1 MKEKREDTFYLFTL
15 VNISEDSGLNG
26 EYENKLFRTYTQ
38 ARQFMESCIKI
49 EMSVQ
54 ESENH
59 CSGML
64 RAELFREMNPLLDS
78 DVMLRK
84 MLAFV
89 RSLFA
94 TQQMEQEAAQ
104 KKNYDVKPVS
114 PDIEKWSGCA
124 TFTQEE
130 IDR

>member
-1 MKEKREDTFYLFTL
+1 MKGKKEDTFYLFTL

-64 RAELFREMNPLLDS
+64 ERVGNDMANLWLNTDYSEGVTYRIS
-78 DVMLRK
+78 K
-84 MLAFV
+84 
-89 RSLFA
+89 
-94 TQQMEQEAAQ
+94 
-104 KKNYDVKPVS
+104 VS
-114 PDIEKWSGCA
+114 PI
-124 TFTQEE
+124 
-130 IDR
+130 

>member
-1 MKEKREDTFYLFTL
+1 MTMKEKREDTFYLFTL

-64 RAELFREMNPLLDS
+64 ERVGDNMANLWLNTDYSEGVTYRIS
-78 DVMLRK
+78 K
-84 MLAFV
+84 
-89 RSLFA
+89 
-94 TQQMEQEAAQ
+94 
-104 KKNYDVKPVS
+104 VS
-114 PDIEKWSGCA
+114 PI
-124 TFTQEE
+124 
-130 IDR
+130 

>member
-1 MKEKREDTFYLFTL
+1 MKEKREDKFYLFTL

-64 RAELFREMNPLLDS
+64 ERVGDNMANLWLNTDYSEGVTYRIS
-78 DVMLRK
+78 K
-84 MLAFV
+84 
-89 RSLFA
+89 
-94 TQQMEQEAAQ
+94 
-104 KKNYDVKPVS
+104 VS
-114 PDIEKWSGCA
+114 PI
-124 TFTQEE
+124 
-130 IDR
+130 

>member
-38 ARQFMESCIKI
+38 ARQFMESCIEI

-59 CSGML
+59 SSGML
-64 RAELFREMNPLLDS
+64 ERVGDNMANLWLNTDCSEGVTYRIS
-78 DVMLRK
+78 K
-84 MLAFV
+84 
-89 RSLFA
+89 
-94 TQQMEQEAAQ
+94 
-104 KKNYDVKPVS
+104 VS
-114 PDIEKWSGCA
+114 PI
-124 TFTQEE
+124 
-130 IDR
+130 

>member
-1 MKEKREDTFYLFTL
+1 MMTMKEKREDTFYLFTL

-64 RAELFREMNPLLDS
+64 ERVGDNMANLWLNTDYSEGVTYRIS
-78 DVMLRK
+78 K
-84 MLAFV
+84 
-89 RSLFA
+89 
-94 TQQMEQEAAQ
+94 
-104 KKNYDVKPVS
+104 VS
-114 PDIEKWSGCA
+114 PI
-124 TFTQEE
+124 
-130 IDR
+130 

>member
-1 MKEKREDTFYLFTL
+1 MMTMKEKREDTFYLFTL

-64 RAELFREMNPLLDS
+64 ERVGNDMANLWLNTDYSEGVTYRIS
-78 DVMLRK
+78 K
-84 MLAFV
+84 
-89 RSLFA
+89 
-94 TQQMEQEAAQ
+94 
-104 KKNYDVKPVS
+104 VS
-114 PDIEKWSGCA
+114 PI
-124 TFTQEE
+124 
-130 IDR
+130 

>member
-38 ARQFMESCIKI
+38 ARQFMESCIEI

-64 RAELFREMNPLLDS
+64 ERVGDNMANLWQNTDYSEGVTYRIS
-78 DVMLRK
+78 K
-84 MLAFV
+84 
-89 RSLFA
+89 
-94 TQQMEQEAAQ
+94 
-104 KKNYDVKPVS
+104 VS
-114 PDIEKWSGCA
+114 PI
-124 TFTQEE
+124 
-130 IDR
+130 

>member
-1 MKEKREDTFYLFTL
+1 MMTMKEKREDTFYLFTL

-38 ARQFMESCIKI
+38 ARQFMESCIEI

-64 RAELFREMNPLLDS
+64 ERVGDNMANLWLNTDYSEGVTYRIS
-78 DVMLRK
+78 K
-84 MLAFV
+84 
-89 RSLFA
+89 
-94 TQQMEQEAAQ
+94 
-104 KKNYDVKPVS
+104 VS
-114 PDIEKWSGCA
+114 PI
-124 TFTQEE
+124 
-130 IDR
+130 

>member
-1 MKEKREDTFYLFTL
+1 MMTMKEKREDTFYLFTL
-15 VNISEDSGLNG
+15 VNISEDSDLNG

-64 RAELFREMNPLLDS
+64 ERVGDNMANLWLNTDYSEGVTYRIS
-78 DVMLRK
+78 K
-84 MLAFV
+84 
-89 RSLFA
+89 
-94 TQQMEQEAAQ
+94 
-104 KKNYDVKPVS
+104 VS
-114 PDIEKWSGCA
+114 PI
-124 TFTQEE
+124 
-130 IDR
+130 

>member
-64 RAELFREMNPLLDS
+64 ERVGDNMANLWLNTDYSEGVTYRIS
-78 DVMLRK
+78 K
-84 MLAFV
+84 
-89 RSLFA
+89 
-94 TQQMEQEAAQ
+94 
-104 KKNYDVKPVS
+104 VS
-114 PDIEKWSGCA
+114 PI
-124 TFTQEE
+124 
-130 IDR
+130 

>member
-1 MKEKREDTFYLFTL
+1 MMTMKEKREDTFYLFTL

-64 RAELFREMNPLLDS
+64 ERVGDNMANLWLNTDYSEGVTYS
-78 DVMLRK
+78 ISK
-84 MLAFV
+84 
-89 RSLFA
+89 
-94 TQQMEQEAAQ
+94 
-104 KKNYDVKPVS
+104 VS
-114 PDIEKWSGCA
+114 PI
-124 TFTQEE
+124 
-130 IDR
+130 

>member
-1 MKEKREDTFYLFTL
+1 MMTMKEKREDTFYLFTL

-26 EYENKLFRTYTQ
+26 EYENKLFRSYTQ

-64 RAELFREMNPLLDS
+64 ERVGDNMANLWLNTDYSEGVTYRIS
-78 DVMLRK
+78 K
-84 MLAFV
+84 
-89 RSLFA
+89 
-94 TQQMEQEAAQ
+94 
-104 KKNYDVKPVS
+104 VS
-114 PDIEKWSGCA
+114 PI
-124 TFTQEE
+124 
-130 IDR
+130 

>member
-1 MKEKREDTFYLFTL
+1 MMTMKEKREDTFYLFTL

-64 RAELFREMNPLLDS
+64 ERIGDNMANLWLNTDYSEGVTYRIS
-78 DVMLRK
+78 K
-84 MLAFV
+84 
-89 RSLFA
+89 
-94 TQQMEQEAAQ
+94 
-104 KKNYDVKPVS
+104 VS
-114 PDIEKWSGCA
+114 PI
-124 TFTQEE
+124 
-130 IDR
+130 

>member
-38 ARQFMESCIKI
+38 AHQFMESCIKI

-64 RAELFREMNPLLDS
+64 ERVGDNMANLWLNTDYSEGVTYRIS
-78 DVMLRK
+78 K
-84 MLAFV
+84 
-89 RSLFA
+89 
-94 TQQMEQEAAQ
+94 
-104 KKNYDVKPVS
+104 VS
-114 PDIEKWSGCA
+114 PI
-124 TFTQEE
+124 
-130 IDR
+130 

>member
-1 MKEKREDTFYLFTL
+1 MMTMKEKREDTFYLFTL

-38 ARQFMESCIKI
+38 ARQFMENCIKI

-64 RAELFREMNPLLDS
+64 ERVGDNMANLWLNTDCSEGVTYRIS
-78 DVMLRK
+78 K
-84 MLAFV
+84 
-89 RSLFA
+89 
-94 TQQMEQEAAQ
+94 
-104 KKNYDVKPVS
+104 VS
-114 PDIEKWSGCA
+114 PI
-124 TFTQEE
+124 
-130 IDR
+130 

>member
-38 ARQFMESCIKI
+38 VRQFMESCIKI

-64 RAELFREMNPLLDS
+64 ERVGDNMANLWLNTDYSEGVTYRIS
-78 DVMLRK
+78 K
-84 MLAFV
+84 
-89 RSLFA
+89 
-94 TQQMEQEAAQ
+94 
-104 KKNYDVKPVS
+104 VS
-114 PDIEKWSGCA
+114 PI
-124 TFTQEE
+124 
-130 IDR
+130 

>member
-38 ARQFMESCIKI
+38 ARQFMESCIKN

-64 RAELFREMNPLLDS
+64 ERVGDNMANLWLNTDYSEGVTYRIS
-78 DVMLRK
+78 K
-84 MLAFV
+84 
-89 RSLFA
+89 
-94 TQQMEQEAAQ
+94 
-104 KKNYDVKPVS
+104 VS
-114 PDIEKWSGCA
+114 PI
-124 TFTQEE
+124 
-130 IDR
+130 

>member
-38 ARQFMESCIKI
+38 ARQFMESCIEI

-64 RAELFREMNPLLDS
+64 ERVGDNMAIYGKTRITAKVSRIEFQ
-78 DVMLRK
+78 K
-84 MLAFV
+84 LA
-89 RSLFA
+89 LYKTLTPKYA
-94 TQQMEQEAAQ
+94 
-104 KKNYDVKPVS
+104 
-114 PDIEKWSGCA
+114 
-124 TFTQEE
+124 
-130 IDR
+130 

>member
-38 ARQFMESCIKI
+38 ARQFMESCIEI
-49 EMSVQ
+49 EMSAQ

-64 RAELFREMNPLLDS
+64 ERVGDNMANLWLNTDYSEGVTYRIS
-78 DVMLRK
+78 K
-84 MLAFV
+84 
-89 RSLFA
+89 
-94 TQQMEQEAAQ
+94 
-104 KKNYDVKPVS
+104 VS
-114 PDIEKWSGCA
+114 PI
-124 TFTQEE
+124 
-130 IDR
+130 

>member
-1 MKEKREDTFYLFTL
+1 MMTMKEKREDTFYLFFL

-38 ARQFMESCIKI
+38 ARQFMESCIEI

-64 RAELFREMNPLLDS
+64 ERVGNDMANLWLNTDYSEGVTYRISN
-78 DVMLRK
+78 
-84 MLAFV
+84 
-89 RSLFA
+89 
-94 TQQMEQEAAQ
+94 
-104 KKNYDVKPVS
+104 VS
-114 PDIEKWSGCA
+114 PI
-124 TFTQEE
+124 
-130 IDR
+130 

>member
-64 RAELFREMNPLLDS
+64 ERVGDNMADLWLNTDYSEGVTYRIS
-78 DVMLRK
+78 K
-84 MLAFV
+84 
-89 RSLFA
+89 
-94 TQQMEQEAAQ
+94 
-104 KKNYDVKPVS
+104 VS
-114 PDIEKWSGCA
+114 PI
-124 TFTQEE
+124 
-130 IDR
+130 

>member
-15 VNISEDSGLNG
+15 VYISEDSGLNG

-64 RAELFREMNPLLDS
+64 ERVGDNMANLWLNTDYSEGVTYRIS
-78 DVMLRK
+78 K
-84 MLAFV
+84 
-89 RSLFA
+89 
-94 TQQMEQEAAQ
+94 
-104 KKNYDVKPVS
+104 VS
-114 PDIEKWSGCA
+114 PI
-124 TFTQEE
+124 
-130 IDR
+130 

>member
-1 MKEKREDTFYLFTL
+1 MMTMKEKREDTFYLFTL

-38 ARQFMESCIKI
+38 ARQFMESCIEI

-64 RAELFREMNPLLDS
+64 ERVGNDMANLWLNTDYSEGVTYRIS
-78 DVMLRK
+78 K
-84 MLAFV
+84 
-89 RSLFA
+89 
-94 TQQMEQEAAQ
+94 
-104 KKNYDVKPVS
+104 VS
-114 PDIEKWSGCA
+114 PI
-124 TFTQEE
+124 
-130 IDR
+130 

>member
-49 EMSVQ
+49 EMAVQ

-64 RAELFREMNPLLDS
+64 ERVGDNMANLWLNTDYSEGVTYRIS
-78 DVMLRK
+78 K
-84 MLAFV
+84 
-89 RSLFA
+89 
-94 TQQMEQEAAQ
+94 
-104 KKNYDVKPVS
+104 VS
-114 PDIEKWSGCA
+114 PI
-124 TFTQEE
+124 
-130 IDR
+130 

>member
-64 RAELFREMNPLLDS
+64 ERIGDNMANLWLNTDYSEGVTYRIS
-78 DVMLRK
+78 K
-84 MLAFV
+84 
-89 RSLFA
+89 
-94 TQQMEQEAAQ
+94 
-104 KKNYDVKPVS
+104 VS
-114 PDIEKWSGCA
+114 PI
-124 TFTQEE
+124 
-130 IDR
+130 

>member
-1 MKEKREDTFYLFTL
+1 MMTMKEKREDTFYLFTL

-38 ARQFMESCIKI
+38 ARHFMESCIKI

-64 RAELFREMNPLLDS
+64 ERVGDNMANLWLNTDYSEGVTYRIS
-78 DVMLRK
+78 K
-84 MLAFV
+84 
-89 RSLFA
+89 
-94 TQQMEQEAAQ
+94 
-104 KKNYDVKPVS
+104 VS
-114 PDIEKWSGCA
+114 PI
-124 TFTQEE
+124 
-130 IDR
+130 

>member
-38 ARQFMESCIKI
+38 ARQFMENCIKI

-59 CSGML
+59 CSGM
-64 RAELFREMNPLLDS
+64 
-78 DVMLRK
+78 
-84 MLAFV
+84 
-89 RSLFA
+89 
-94 TQQMEQEAAQ
+94 QERVGDNMANLWLNTDYSEGVTYRIS
-104 KKNYDVKPVS
+104 KVS
-114 PDIEKWSGCA
+114 PI
-124 TFTQEE
+124 
-130 IDR
+130 